1 MKRLFQRLVSPSLRL
16 WLKLILRFLGDVRSG
31 RSLHIVRSRKP
42 DQSQSP
48 KFEPRVNVV
57 QVLKVANYS
66 ENKRQNLTI
75 AANHI
80 HNVVIQPDEIFSFWA
95 LVGAPVAKRG
105 YLEGRALVN
114 GKLKAVMGGGLC
126 QLSGILYY
134 LMLQAGL
141 EPIERYPHSTDIYTD
156 ETRFTPLGSDA
167 TVVYGYKDLRFI
179 NSLSQPIC
187 FRIDLEADR
196 ITGEL
201 CTLDPIVTYCIEFR
215 TTQKTDGHCTEV
227 ETLRSPTMS
236 NAENQMEFQPIG
248 LSCYR

>member
-16 WLKLILRFLGDVRSG
+16 QLKLILRFLGDIRSG
-31 RSLHIVRSRKP
+31 RSPHIVRSQKP
-42 DQSQSP
+42 NQSQSL

-66 ENKRQNLTI
+66 ENKCKNLTI
-75 AANHI
+75 AANRI
-80 HNVVIQPDEIFSFWA
+80 QNVVIQPGEIFSFWA

-141 EPIERYPHSTDIYTD
+141 KAMERYPHSTDIYTD

-187 FRIDLEADR
+187 FRIDIEADR
-196 ITGEL
+196 IIGEL
-201 CTLDPIVTYCIEFR
+201 CTLDPITPYQVEFR
-215 TTQKTDGHCTEV
+215 VQKFPDRTEV
-227 ETLRSPTMS
+227 QTLRSPIVS
-236 NAENQMEFQPIG
+236 NQSNILLLEPIG

>member
-1 MKRLFQRLVSPSLRL
+1 MRIKRLIPSSLRL
-16 WLKLILRFLGDVRSG
+16 QLRLILRFLADVQSDQ
-31 RSLHIVRSRKP
+31 LHRIVRSSPKSVQL
-42 DQSQSP
+42 QSQQ
-48 KFEPRVNVV
+48 FESRVQVV

-75 AANHI
+75 AAKTLQ
-80 HNVVIQPDEIFSFWA
+80 NVIIQSGEIFSFWT

-114 GKLKAVMGGGLC
+114 GNLKAVMGGGLC

-134 LMLQAGL
+134 LTLQAGL
-141 EPIERYPHSTDIYTD
+141 KPIERYCHSADIYTD

-179 NSLSQPIC
+179 NNLSQSIC
-187 FRIDLEADR
+187 FRIVITPDK
-196 ITGEL
+196 ITGQL
-201 CTLDPIVTYCIEFR
+201 CTPDPITPYHIEFR
-215 TTQKTDGHCTEV
+215 VQKFPDRTEV
-227 ETLRSPTMS
+227 QTLRSPIMA
-236 NAENQMEFQPIG
+236 NAQSSQIELQPIG

>member
-1 MKRLFQRLVSPSLRL
+1 MKRLIPLSLRL
-16 WLKLILRFLGDVRSG
+16 KLKLILRFCVDVRSG
-31 RSLHIVRSRKP
+31 QFTKIVRSSPKSVQL
-42 DQSQSP
+42 QSQQ
-48 KFEPRVNVV
+48 FESRVQVV

-75 AANHI
+75 AAKTLQ
-80 HNVVIQPDEIFSFWA
+80 NVNIQPGEIFSFWA

-114 GKLKAVMGGGLC
+114 GNLKAVMGGGLC

-134 LMLQAGL
+134 LTLKAGL
-141 EPIERYPHSTDIYTD
+141 TPIERYPHSTDIYT
-156 ETRFTPLGSDA
+156 EATRFTPLGSDA

-187 FRIDLEADR
+187 FRIGITADQ

-201 CTLDPIVTYCIEFR
+201 CTPNPILVYHIEFR
-215 TTQKTDGHCTEV
+215 MQKKSDLTQV
-227 ETLRSPTMS
+227 ETFRSPIVS
-236 NAENQMEFQPIG
+236 NSQSSATGLEPIAI
-248 LSCYR
+248 SHYR